1 MFYYNLSEQ
10 GVVYHIYMKLLK
22 KLGID
27 LGTANSIVW
36 EAGRGIVLNEP
47 TIVAVGIEDRKV
59 LAVGSE
65 AKKMLGKTPEYI
77 EVVCPLEDGVIADYE
92 VTEAMLRYFLRQV
105 MGNNWFIGP
114 EVMVCVPAGVT
125 QVEQRAV
132 LDATLSAGA
141 RKAYLIDEP
150 LAAAIGAKI
159 PVSEPFGNMIVDIGG
174 GAAEAAV
181 IALGGVVTHKSV
193 KVGGNKLD
201 QAIMDFLKKRFN
213 LIIGEQTAE
222 TIKTKLGSAIK
233 PKKVETLEINGR
245 DSIYGLPKNM
255 IVDND
260 MVYEALRPMLETIIT
275 VIRDT
280 LEITPP
286 ELVADIVDR
295 GIVLSGGTVQL
306 KNFNTLVTREI
317 GVSAHVA
324 LEPQFCVIKGTGV
337 AVENLEIYRRAI
349 R

>member
-1 MFYYNLSEQ
+1 MNLF
-10 GVVYHIYMKLLK
+10 K
-22 KLGID
+22 KLAID
-27 LGTANSIVW
+27 LGTANSVVW
-36 EAGRGIVLNEP
+36 EAGKGIVLNEP

-59 LAVGSE
+59 LAVGNE

-77 EVVCPLEDGVIADYE
+77 EVIQPLEDGVIADYE
-92 VTEAMLRYFLRQV
+92 VTEAMLRYFMKQV

-132 LDATLSAGA
+132 MDAILSAGA

-159 PVSEPFGNMIVDIGG
+159 PVSEAFGNMIVDIGG
-174 GAAEAAV
+174 GATEAAV

-201 QAIMDFLKKRFN
+201 KAIMDFLKKKYS
-213 LIIGEQTAE
+213 LAIGDQTAE
-222 TIKTKLGSAIK
+222 TIKIQLGNAVK
-233 PKKVETLEINGR
+233 PKKVEAMEINGR
-245 DSIYGLPKNM
+245 DSIYGLPKNVT
-255 IVDND
+255 INSDEI
-260 MVYEALRPMLETIIT
+260 YEALKT
-275 VIRDT
+275 T
-280 LEITPP
+280 LESIIMVIKNTLEVTPP

-295 GIVLSGGTVQL
+295 GIVLSGGSAQL
-306 KNFNTLVTREI
+306 KGLNTLITREI

-324 LEPQFCVIKGTGV
+324 LEPQFCVIKGTGI
-337 AVENLEIYRRAI
+337 AVENLDVYQRAI

>member
-1 MFYYNLSEQ
+1 
-10 GVVYHIYMKLLK
+10 MKFFK
-22 KLGID
+22 KLAID
-27 LGTANSIVW
+27 LGTANSLVW
-36 EAGRGIVLNEP
+36 EAGKGVVLNEP

-59 LAVGSE
+59 LAVGNE

-77 EVVCPLEDGVIADYE
+77 EVIRPLEEGVIADYE
-92 VTEAMLRYFLRQV
+92 VTEAMLRYFLQQV
-105 MGNNWFIGP
+105 MGNKWFIGP

-132 LDATLSAGA
+132 LDAALSAGA

-159 PVSEPFGNMIVDIGG
+159 PVSEAFGNMIVDVGG

-193 KVGGNKLD
+193 KVGGGKLD
-201 QAIMDFLKKRFN
+201 MAIVDFLKKNFN
-213 LIIGEQTAE
+213 LVVGEQTAE
-222 TIKTKLGSAIK
+222 AIKIKLGSAIK
-233 PKKVETLEINGR
+233 PKKVESMEVNGR
-245 DSIYGLPKNM
+245 DTVYGLPKNM
-255 IVDND
+255 MMDNE
-260 MVYEALRPMLETIIT
+260 MVYEAIKPMLEMIMMS
-275 VIRDT
+275 IRNT

-324 LEPQFCVIKGTGV
+324 LEPQLCVIKGTGM
-337 AVENLEIYRRAI
+337 AVENLEVYRRAI
-349 R
+349 K

>member
-1 MFYYNLSEQ
+1 
-10 GVVYHIYMKLLK
+10 MKLFK

-27 LGTANSIVW
+27 LGTANSLVW
-36 EAGRGIVLNEP
+36 EANEGVVLNEP
-47 TIVAVGIEDRKV
+47 TVVAVGIEDRKV
-59 LAVGSE
+59 LAAGTE

-77 EVVCPLEDGVIADYE
+77 EVIRPLSDGAIADYE
-92 VTEAMLRYFLRQV
+92 VTEAMLRYFMKQV
-105 MGNNWFIGP
+105 MGNNWFVGP

-132 LDATLSAGA
+132 LDATLAAGA
-141 RKAYLIDEP
+141 RRAYLIDEP

-159 PVSEPFGNMIVDIGG
+159 PVADAYGNMIVDIGG

-193 KVGGNKLD
+193 RVGGDKLD
-201 QAIMDFLKKRFN
+201 RAIVEYLKKKYN
-213 LIIGEQTAE
+213 LVVGEQTAE
-222 TIKTKLGSAIK
+222 NIKIELGSAIK
-233 PKKVETLEINGR
+233 LKRPEKMEVHGR
-245 DSIYGLPKNM
+245 DSIYGLPKN
-255 IVDND
+255 IEVTSDE
-260 MVYEALRPMLETIIT
+260 VYEAIRPILDQIIMS
-275 VIRDT
+275 IRDT

-295 GIVLSGGTVQL
+295 GIVLSGGTAQL
-306 KNFNTLVTREI
+306 RNFNVLVTREI

-324 LEPQFCVIKGTGV
+324 LEPQFCVIRGTGT
-337 AVENLEIYRRAI
+337 AIENLEVYRRAI

>member
-1 MFYYNLSEQ
+1 
-10 GVVYHIYMKLLK
+10 MKLLK

-36 EAGRGIVLNEP
+36 EAGKGIVLNEP

-59 LAVGSE
+59 LAVGNE

-77 EVVCPLEDGVIADYE
+77 EVVQPLEDGVIADYE
-92 VTEAMLRYFLRQV
+92 VTEALLRYFMRQV
-105 MGNNWFIGP
+105 MGRNWFVGP

-193 KVGGNKLD
+193 KVGGARLD
-201 QAIMDFLKKRFN
+201 QAIMDFLRKKYN

-222 TIKTKLGSAIK
+222 AIKIKLGVAIK
-233 PKKVETLEINGR
+233 PKKIETMEINGR

-255 IVDND
+255 TVDNE
-260 MVYEALRPMLETIIT
+260 MIYEALKPMLDMIIT

-280 LEITPP
+280 MDITPP

-306 KNFNTLVTREI
+306 KNFNALVTREI

-324 LEPQFCVIKGTGV
+324 LEPQFCVIRGTGV
-337 AVENLEIYRRAI
+337 AVENLEVYRRAI

>member
-1 MFYYNLSEQ
+1 
-10 GVVYHIYMKLLK
+10 MKLFK

-27 LGTANSIVW
+27 LGTANSLVW
-36 EAGRGIVLNEP
+36 EANEGVVLNEP
-47 TIVAVGIEDRKV
+47 TVVAVGIEDRKV
-59 LAVGSE
+59 LAAGTE

-77 EVVCPLEDGVIADYE
+77 EVIRPLSDGAIADYE
-92 VTEAMLRYFLRQV
+92 VTEAMLRYFMKQV
-105 MGNNWFIGP
+105 MGNNWFVGP

-132 LDATLSAGA
+132 LDATLAAGA
-141 RKAYLIDEP
+141 RRAYLIDEP

-159 PVSEPFGNMIVDIGG
+159 PGADAYGNMIVDIGG

-193 KVGGNKLD
+193 RVGGDKLD
-201 QAIMDFLKKRFN
+201 RAIVEYLKKKYN
-213 LIIGEQTAE
+213 LVVGEQTAE
-222 TIKTKLGSAIK
+222 NIKIELGSAIK
-233 PKKVETLEINGR
+233 LKRPEKMEVHGR
-245 DSIYGLPKNM
+245 DSIYGLPKN
-255 IVDND
+255 IEVTSDE
-260 MVYEALRPMLETIIT
+260 VYEAIRPILDQIIMS
-275 VIRDT
+275 IRDT

-295 GIVLSGGTVQL
+295 GIVLSGGTAQL
-306 KNFNTLVTREI
+306 RNFNVLVTREI

-324 LEPQFCVIKGTGV
+324 LEPQFCVIRGTGT
-337 AVENLEIYRRAI
+337 AIENLEVYRRAI

>member
-1 MFYYNLSEQ
+1 
-10 GVVYHIYMKLLK
+10 MKLFK
-22 KLGID
+22 KLAID
-27 LGTANSIVW
+27 LGTANSVVW

-47 TIVAVGIEDRKV
+47 TVVAVGIEDRKV

-77 EVVCPLEDGVIADYE
+77 EVIRPLEDGVIADYE
-92 VTEAMLRYFLRQV
+92 VTEAMLKYFLRKV
-105 MGNNWFIGP
+105 MGNNWFFGP
-114 EVMVCVPAGVT
+114 EVMICVPAGIT

-132 LDATLSAGA
+132 VDAALSAGA

-159 PVSEPFGNMIVDIGG
+159 PVSEAFGNMIVDIGG
-174 GAAEAAV
+174 GAAEAAI
-181 IALGGVVTHKSV
+181 IALGGVVVHRTV
-193 KVGGNKLD
+193 KIGGDKLD
-201 QAIMDFLKKRFN
+201 RAIMDYLKKKYN

-222 TIKTKLGSAIK
+222 NIKIKLGSAIK
-233 PKKVETLEINGR
+233 PKKVETMEINGR
-245 DSIYGLPKNM
+245 DSVYGLPKNLV
-255 IVDND
+255 INND
-260 MVYEALRPMLETIIT
+260 EIYESLRPVLEAMVM

-286 ELVADIVDR
+286 ELVADIMER

-324 LEPQFCVIKGTGV
+324 LEAQFCVIKGTGM
-337 AVENLEIYRRAI
+337 AVENLEVYRRAF

>member
-1 MFYYNLSEQ
+1 
-10 GVVYHIYMKLLK
+10 MKFLK

-36 EAGRGIVLNEP
+36 EAGKGIVLNEP
-47 TIVAVGIEDRKV
+47 TIVAVGVEDKKV

-77 EVVCPLEDGVIADYE
+77 EVVQPLEDGVIADYE
-92 VTEAMLRYFLRQV
+92 VTEAMLRYFMRQV
-105 MGNNWFIGP
+105 MGNNWFFGP

-193 KVGGNKLD
+193 KVGGARLD
-201 QAIMDFLKKRFN
+201 QTIMDFLRKKYN

-222 TIKTKLGSAIK
+222 LIKIKLGSAIK
-233 PKKVETLEINGR
+233 PKKIETMEVNGR
-245 DSIYGLPKNM
+245 DSVYGLPKNM
-255 IVDND
+255 VVDND
-260 MVYEALRPMLETIIT
+260 MVFEALRPMLDMVIT
-275 VIRDT
+275 VIKDT
-280 LEITPP
+280 MEITPP

-337 AVENLEIYRRAI
+337 AIENLEIYRRAI
-349 R
+349 K

>member
-1 MFYYNLSEQ
+1 MNLF
-10 GVVYHIYMKLLK
+10 K
-22 KLGID
+22 KLAID
-27 LGTANSIVW
+27 LGTANSVVW
-36 EAGRGIVLNEP
+36 EAGKGIVLNEP

-59 LAVGSE
+59 LAVGNE

-77 EVVCPLEDGVIADYE
+77 EVIQPLEDGVIADYE
-92 VTEAMLRYFLRQV
+92 VTEAMLRYFMKQV

-132 LDATLSAGA
+132 IDASLSAGA

-159 PVSEPFGNMIVDIGG
+159 PVSEAFGNMIVDIGG

-193 KVGGNKLD
+193 RVGGNKLD
-201 QAIMDFLKKRFN
+201 KMIMDFLKKKHS
-213 LIIGEQTAE
+213 LVIGDQTAE
-222 TIKTKLGSAIK
+222 TIKIQLGSAIK
-233 PKKVETLEINGR
+233 PKKLETMEINGR
-245 DSIYGLPKNM
+245 DSIYGLPKNVTVSSDE
-255 IVDND
+255 I
-260 MVYEALRPMLETIIT
+260 YEALRPTLESIIL
-275 VIRDT
+275 VIKDT

-295 GIVLSGGTVQL
+295 GIVLSGGSAQL
-306 KNFNTLVTREI
+306 RGLNTLITREI

-324 LEPQFCVIKGTGV
+324 IEPQFCVIKGTGI
-337 AVENLEIYRRAI
+337 AIENLDIYQRAI

>member
-1 MFYYNLSEQ
+1 
-10 GVVYHIYMKLLK
+10 MKLFK

-27 LGTANSIVW
+27 LGTANSVVW
-36 EAGRGIVLNEP
+36 EAGVGIVLNEP
-47 TIVAVGIEDRKV
+47 TVVAVGVDDRKI
-59 LAVGSE
+59 LAVGEE

-77 EVVCPLEDGVIADYE
+77 EVIRPMEEGVIADYE
-92 VTEAMLRYFLRQV
+92 VTEAMIKYFLKRV
-105 MGNNWFIGP
+105 MGRMWLVGP

-132 LDATLSAGA
+132 MDATMSAGA

-181 IALGGVVTHKSV
+181 IALGGVVTHKTV
-193 KVGGNKLD
+193 RVGGGRLD
-201 QAIMDFLKKRFN
+201 KSIIEYLKKKNN
-213 LIIGEQTAE
+213 LIIGEYTAE
-222 TIKTKLGSAIK
+222 MIKIKIGSAIK
-233 PKKVETLEINGR
+233 LKRPETMEVNGR
-245 DSIYGLPKNM
+245 DSINGLPKTM
-255 IVDND
+255 TIDSD
-260 MVYEALRPMLETIIT
+260 QVYEAIRPMLDSIVM

-280 LEITPP
+280 LEVTPP

-295 GIVLSGGTVQL
+295 GIVLSGGASQL
-306 KNFNTLVTREI
+306 RNFNVLVTREI

-324 LEPQFCVIKGTGV
+324 TEPQFCVIKGTGI
-337 AVENLEIYRRAI
+337 ALENLDVYWRAI

>member
-1 MFYYNLSEQ
+1 MNLF
-10 GVVYHIYMKLLK
+10 K
-22 KLGID
+22 KLAID
-27 LGTANSIVW
+27 LGTANSVVW
-36 EAGRGIVLNEP
+36 EAEKGIVLNEP

-77 EVVCPLEDGVIADYE
+77 EVIQPLEDGVIADYE
-92 VTEAMLRYFLRQV
+92 VTEAMLRYFMKKV

-114 EVMVCVPAGVT
+114 EVMICVPAGVT

-132 LDATLSAGA
+132 IDAILSAGA

-159 PVSEPFGNMIVDIGG
+159 PVSEAFGNMIVDIGG

-193 KVGGNKLD
+193 RVGGNKLD
-201 QAIMDFLKKRFN
+201 KAIMDFLKKKHS
-213 LIIGEQTAE
+213 LSIGDQTAE
-222 TIKTKLGSAIK
+222 TVKIQLGSAVK
-233 PKKVETLEINGR
+233 LKKVETMEINGR
-245 DSIYGLPKNM
+245 DSIYGLPKNVM
-255 IVDND
+255 ISSDE
-260 MVYEALRPMLETIIT
+260 VYEALKITLESIIT
-275 VIRDT
+275 VIKDT

-295 GIVLSGGTVQL
+295 GIVLSGGSAQL
-306 KNFNTLVTREI
+306 RGLNTLVTREI

-324 LEPQFCVIKGTGV
+324 LEPQFCVIKGTGI
-337 AVENLEIYRRAI
+337 AVENLDIYRRAI

>member
-1 MFYYNLSEQ
+1 
-10 GVVYHIYMKLLK
+10 MKFFK

-27 LGTANSIVW
+27 LGTANSVIW
-36 EAGRGIVLNEP
+36 EVGKGIVLNEP
-47 TIVAVGIEDRKV
+47 TIVAVGIEERKV
-59 LAVGSE
+59 LAVGNE
-65 AKKMLGKTPEYI
+65 AKNMLGKTPEYI
-77 EVVCPLEDGVIADYE
+77 EVVRPLEDGVIADYE
-92 VTEAMLRYFLRQV
+92 VTEAMLRYFMKQV
-105 MGNNWFIGP
+105 MGNKWFFGP
-114 EVMVCVPAGVT
+114 EVMICVPAGVT

-132 LDATLSAGA
+132 LDASLSAGA
-141 RKAYLIDEP
+141 RKSYLIDEP

-159 PVSEPFGNMIVDIGG
+159 PVSEAFGNMIVDIGG

-181 IALGGVVTHKSV
+181 ISLGGVVTHKSV
-193 KVGGNKLD
+193 KMGGNKLD
-201 QAIMDFLKKRFN
+201 LAIMDFLKKKFN

-222 TIKTKLGSAIK
+222 AIKIKLGSAIK

-245 DSIYGLPKNM
+245 DSVYGLPKNLT
-255 IVDND
+255 IDNE
-260 MVYEALRPMLETIIT
+260 MVYEAISPILEIIIT

-286 ELVADIVDR
+286 ELVADIIDR

-306 KNFNTLVTREI
+306 KNFNALVTREI

-324 LEPQFCVIKGTGV
+324 LEPQFCVIKGTGI
-337 AVENLEIYRRAI
+337 ALENLEIYRRAV

>member
-1 MFYYNLSEQ
+1 
-10 GVVYHIYMKLLK
+10 MKFLK

-36 EAGRGIVLNEP
+36 EEGKGIVLNEP

-59 LAVGSE
+59 LAVGNE

-77 EVVCPLEDGVIADYE
+77 EVIRPLEDGVIADYE
-92 VTEAMLRYFLRQV
+92 VTEAMLRYFMRQV
-105 MGNNWFIGP
+105 MGRNWFVGP

-193 KVGGNKLD
+193 KIGGAKLD
-201 QAIMDFLKKRFN
+201 QTIMDFLRKKFN

-222 TIKTKLGSAIK
+222 AIKIKLGTAIK
-233 PKKVETLEINGR
+233 PKKIETMEINGR
-245 DSIYGLPKNM
+245 DSIYGLPKNLV
-255 IVDND
+255 VDND
-260 MVYEALRPMLETIIT
+260 MVYEALKPMLDMVIT

-280 LEITPP
+280 MEITPP
-286 ELVADIVDR
+286 ELVADIIDR

-324 LEPQFCVIKGTGV
+324 LEPQFCVIRGTGV
-337 AVENLEIYRRAI
+337 AVENLEVYRRAI